1 MVYTSVV
8 INPKESKGVLGGDVN
23 YWLYWKIAALQ
34 CCVGFC
40 HTSTRIHHRYTHVP
54 SLPRP
59 RSIPTLGCQQSSEL
73 NSLCCTADS
82 HGLPTL
88 HTVMSVSLLLS
99 QSLPRSPRPLLSP
112 LCPQVCF
119 LCLRL
124 YCYLTLQT
132 GRAQWFPSKVCAYS
146 SLPRSSH
153 PTMVKPHRQR
163 IDLWTQGWAEWEK
176 EKVGA
181 CGESKETYTLPYVKQ
196 SASGGVLVTHN

>member
-1 MVYTSVV
+1 MLCWFLPYINTNPPQVYTRPLPPTPPLHPHS
-8 INPKESKGVLGGDVN
+8 GL
-23 YWLYWKIAALQ
+23 
-34 CCVGFC
+34 
-40 HTSTRIHHRYTHVP
+40 STEQRVELL
-54 SLPRP
+54 SLW
-59 RSIPTLGCQQSSEL
+59 
-73 NSLCCTADS
+73 CTADS

-99 QSLPRSPRPLLSP
+99 QSLPPSPRPLLSP

-132 GRAQWFPSKVCAYS
+132 GRVKWFPSKVCAYS

-196 SASGGVLVTHN
+196 SASGDVLVTHN